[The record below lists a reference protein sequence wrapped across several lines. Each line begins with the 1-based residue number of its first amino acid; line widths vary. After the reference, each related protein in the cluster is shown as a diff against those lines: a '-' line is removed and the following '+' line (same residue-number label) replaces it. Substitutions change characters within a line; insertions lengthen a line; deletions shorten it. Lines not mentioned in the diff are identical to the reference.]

1 MQGCPL
7 STMLF
12 VIVVEALHA
21 LMEEG
26 NLKRLLKR
34 FSVEH
39 SSLEVSHLHFAD
51 DVIFCNASLNEVGNL
66 NSILCWFELI

>member
-1 MQGCPL
+1 
-7 STMLF
+7 MLF